1 MVKIVHI
8 IFEILVY
15 FYLLVACVCRMSK
28 IPQLDAETETV
39 MKQVTVTCLCQIL
52 KLLLNTV
59 LAVPLVQSKGIID
72 GTVSVFH

>member
-1 MVKIVHI
+1 
-8 IFEILVY
+8 
-15 FYLLVACVCRMSK
+15 MSK

-39 MKQVTVTCLCQIL
+39 MKQVTVTVLCQIL

-59 LAVPLVQSKGIID
+59 LAVSLVQSKGITD